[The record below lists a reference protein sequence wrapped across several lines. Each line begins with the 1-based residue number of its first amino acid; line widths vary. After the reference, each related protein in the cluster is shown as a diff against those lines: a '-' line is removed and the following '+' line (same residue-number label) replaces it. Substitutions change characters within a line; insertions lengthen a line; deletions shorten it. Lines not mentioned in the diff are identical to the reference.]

1 MYPTGLNTRRSTW
14 RTKCDWSEAAEEAV
28 LLTVR
33 PGSEVDGIG
42 VTAGASVADPQ
53 TPQPVNQD
61 LLPLGIDNRAE
72 ELAGTG
78 IESVDATVAE
88 IADQN
93 RAGKWAEARRSLR
106 QAPRRIEMP
115 VLGES
120 GKHVTAEIKSIHDA
134 VGMPGD
140 VVMLRCVLHRVG
152 DVQHAARGYDIE
164 RSIAGWQLGI
174 GERRGHEIKR
184 GVIHLDGA
192 CAEIRRVQESF
203 TSGGIRG
210 HGKPFVHGT
219 IGRSGV
225 RGIVHRD
232 DAVCPRLV
240 GVKTRRIDARVPADD
255 RPVLGSEEENSR
267 RSGRVVVF
275 VYPGDLESLPSQV
288 QVEDVASRCSIRT
301 QWIEWTGN
309 TDDEWVNADGRV
321 VRARHP
327 IECRHSLVIICHPK
341 GGARRFRDPPRV
353 HKVGIDDG
361 CSMQDAVRV
370 NQVRNVGGEIR
381 YENNGITVSFGPSVG
396 GEVRFEIAATCAGGP
411 APEKR
416 SADECCNG

>member
-1 MYPTGLNTRRSTW
+1 VYPTGLNTRRSTW
-14 RTKCDWSEAAEEAV
+14 RTECDWSEAAEEAV

-33 PGSEVDGIG
+33 TGSEVDGIG
-42 VTAGASVADPQ
+42 ATAGASVADPQ

-61 LLPLGIDNRAE
+61 HLSLGIDDRAE
-72 ELAGTG
+72 ELTGTG

-88 IADQN
+88 VADQN
-93 RAGKWAEARRSLR
+93 RAGKLAEARRSLR

-120 GKHVTAEIKSIHDA
+120 RNHLTAEIKSIHDA
-134 VGMPGD
+134 ASMPGD

-164 RSIAGWQLGI
+164 RGIAGWQLGI
-174 GERRGHEIKR
+174 GESIGRGGHEIKR

-192 CAEIRRVQESF
+192 GTEISRVQESF

-232 DAVCPRLV
+232 DAVGPRLV

-288 QVEDVASRCSIRT
+288 QVEDGASRCSIRT

-309 TDDEWVNADGRV
+309 TDDEWINADGRV

-327 IECRHSLVIICHPK
+327 IECRHSLVII
-341 GGARRFRDPPRV
+341 
-353 HKVGIDDG
+353 
-361 CSMQDAVRV
+361 
-370 NQVRNVGGEIR
+370 
-381 YENNGITVSFGPSVG
+381 
-396 GEVRFEIAATCAGGP
+396 
-411 APEKR
+411 
-416 SADECCNG
+416 